1 MLGVGRSEPKQPKWE
16 KPRSS
21 KSTTTTLGAW
31 SPGWAGSGHEG
42 VESARV
48 RPITPSKSV
57 VVLTTRSRRRRR
69 RSPSSRASLR
79 ACTRGTVASWVST
92 QKRRSTTASTTSSA
106 TSAGGMALVPIIASR
121 FSIGM
126 WAGAGSPRWA
136 GALRVDSNTRVST
149 SSGHRQVTPT
159 PVPVIS
165 VRSASL
171 SPTTP
176 YLVAW

>member
-1 MLGVGRSEPKQPKWE
+1 MLGVGRSEPKHPKWE

-31 SPGWAGSGHEG
+31 SPGWAGSGQEG

-57 VVLTTRSRRRRR
+57 LVVMRQLPRSAPI
-69 RSPSSRASLR
+69 SSSRAALR

-92 QKRRSTTASTTSSA
+92 QNRPSTTASTTSSA
-106 TSAGGMALVPIIASR
+106 TSAGGMAFVPIMASR

-126 WAGAGSPRWA
+126 WAGAGSPRCA

>member
-1 MLGVGRSEPKQPKWE
+1 MLGVGRSEPKQPKCE
-16 KPRSS
+16 NPRSS

-31 SPGWAGSGHEG
+31 SPGWSGTGHDG
-42 VESARV
+42 VESASV
-48 RPITPSKSV
+48 RPMTPSKSPV
-57 VVLTTRSRRRRR
+57 ALMTALPGSA
-69 RSPSSRASLR
+69 PIAASSASLR

-92 QKRRSTTASTTSSA
+92 QKRPSTTASTTSSA

-136 GALRVDSNTRVST
+136 GALRVDSNTSVST

-165 VRSASL
+165 VRRASL
-171 SPTTP
+171 RPTTA